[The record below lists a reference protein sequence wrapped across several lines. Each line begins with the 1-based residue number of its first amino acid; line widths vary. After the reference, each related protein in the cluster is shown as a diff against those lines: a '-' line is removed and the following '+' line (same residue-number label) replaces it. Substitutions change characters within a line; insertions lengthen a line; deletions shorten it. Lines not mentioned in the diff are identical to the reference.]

1 MRKTVLVTGSSS
13 GIGKEI
19 ARILAKDYD
28 VILHYNSNENST
40 KLLKEELDKEYN
52 RDYLMVK
59 CDLSKEDEIDNM
71 LDIIYTKYY
80 SIDILI
86 NNAGIAIDTLFE
98 DKTKDNFMKTVDIN
112 LIAPFLLCKKIG
124 PKMVDNKYGVII
136 NISSTN
142 GIDTPYIESIDYD
155 ASKAGLISLSKNL
168 ANYFAPY
175 VRVNTIC
182 PGWVNTEMNKNL
194 DSDFISKEE
203 DKILLGRFAN
213 PREVANL
220 VEFLISDKASY
231 INDSIIRI
239 DGGIKC

>member
-28 VILHYNSNENST
+28 IILHYNSNENST
-40 KLLKEELDKEYN
+40 RLLKKELDKEYN

-59 CDLSKEDEIDNM
+59 CDLSKEEEIDNM
-71 LDIIYTKYY
+71 LDIIYNRYNN
-80 SIDILI
+80 IDILI

-98 DKTKDNFMKTVDIN
+98 DKTKDNFMKTLDIN

-124 PKMVDNKYGVII
+124 PKMVNNKYGVII

-155 ASKAGLISLSKNL
+155 ASKAGLISLSNNL
-168 ANYFAPY
+168 ANYLSPY
-175 VRVNTIC
+175 VRVNTVC
-182 PGWVNTEMNKNL
+182 PGWINTDINKDL
-194 DSDFISKEE
+194 DKDFVAKEI
-203 DKILLGRFAN
+203 DKILLGRFGE
-213 PREVANL
+213 PEEVSHLIKFL
-220 VEFLISDKASY
+220 VSDEAKY
-231 INDSIIRI
+231 INNSIIRI
-239 DGGIKC
+239 DGGKRC

>member
-40 KLLKEELDKEYN
+40 RLLKEELDKEYN

-59 CDLSKEDEIDNM
+59 CDLSKEEEIDNM
-71 LDIIYTKYY
+71 FDIIYNRYNN
-80 SIDILI
+80 IDILI

-98 DKTKDNFMKTVDIN
+98 DKTKDNFMKTLDIN

-142 GIDTPYIESIDYD
+142 GIDTPYIESIDYN

>member
-1 MRKTVLVTGSSS
+1 MRKTVLITGSSS

-19 ARILAKDYD
+19 ARVLAKDYD
-28 VILHYNSNENST
+28 VILHYNNGYESA
-40 KLLKEELDKEYN
+40 KLLKEELDKKYN

-59 CDLSKEDEIDNM
+59 CDLSKEEEIDNM
-71 LDIIYTKYY
+71 LTIIYDRYN

-98 DKTKDNFMKTVDIN
+98 DKIKDNFMKTLDIN

-124 PKMVDNKYGVII
+124 PKMKENKYGVII

-142 GIDTPYIESIDYD
+142 GIDTSYIESLDYD

-182 PGWVNTEMNKNL
+182 PGWVNTEMNKEL
-194 DSDFISKEE
+194 DKDFIKNEE

-213 PREVANL
+213 PEEIANL
-220 VEFLISDKASY
+220 IEFLISDKASY
-231 INDSIIRI
+231 INNSIIRI

>member
-40 KLLKEELDKEYN
+40 RLLKEELDKEYN

-71 LDIIYTKYY
+71 FDIIYNRYNN
-80 SIDILI
+80 IDILI

-98 DKTKDNFMKTVDIN
+98 DKTKDNFMKTLDIN

-124 PKMVDNKYGVII
+124 PKMVDNKYGIII

-203 DKILLGRFAN
+203 NKILLGRFAN

-220 VEFLISDKASY
+220 VEFLISDKANY

>member
-40 KLLKEELDKEYN
+40 RLLKEELDKEYN

-71 LDIIYTKYY
+71 LDIIYNRYNN
-80 SIDILI
+80 IDILI

-98 DKTKDNFMKTVDIN
+98 DKTKDNFMKTLDIN

-124 PKMVDNKYGVII
+124 PKMKENRYGVII

-203 DKILLGRFAN
+203 NKILLGRFAN

-220 VEFLISDKASY
+220 VEFLISDKANY

>member
-40 KLLKEELDKEYN
+40 RLLKEELDKEYN

-59 CDLSKEDEIDNM
+59 CDLSKEEEIDNM
-71 LDIIYTKYY
+71 LDIIYTKYNN
-80 SIDILI
+80 IDILI

-98 DKTKDNFMKTVDIN
+98 DKTKDNFMKILDIN

-136 NISSTN
+136 NISSNN
-142 GIDTPYIESIDYD
+142 GIDTPYIESVDYD
-155 ASKAGLISLSKNL
+155 VSKAGLISLSKNL

-194 DSDFISKEE
+194 DSDFVSKEE
-203 DKILLGRFAN
+203 NKILLGRFAD
-213 PREVANL
+213 PMEIANL

>member
-40 KLLKEELDKEYN
+40 RLLKEELDKEYN

-59 CDLSKEDEIDNM
+59 CDLSKEEEIDNM
-71 LDIIYTKYY
+71 LDIIYNRYNN
-80 SIDILI
+80 IDILI

-98 DKTKDNFMKTVDIN
+98 DKTKDNFMKT
-112 LIAPFLLCKKIG
+112 L
-124 PKMVDNKYGVII
+124 DNKYGVII

-203 DKILLGRFAN
+203 NKILLGRFAN

-220 VEFLISDKASY
+220 VEFLISDKANY